1 MEPEGS
7 RRDFT
12 HSPSAHVESV
22 FVVDDSPAIQATV
35 EDALDRLGLP
45 SDRVTVLDTG
55 DDALAVFT
63 PLSPD
68 LVLLDTSMPSID
80 PFDVVQAMLLEA
92 PQTQIVP
99 LTEKELDHPSV
110 RELISYG
117 AFDVL
122 RKPIRVKDLETLFRS
137 IEEQHPG
144 AGRIP

>member
-1 MEPEGS
+1 MAPDGS
-7 RRDFT
+7 RDGFT

-55 DDALAVFT
+55 DDALPVFT

-80 PFDVVQAMLLEA
+80 AFDVVQAMLLES
-92 PQTQIVP
+92 PDTRIVP
-99 LTEKELDHPSV
+99 LTEKELDHPEV
-110 RELISYG
+110 RELISYS

-122 RKPIRVKDLETLFRS
+122 RKPIRTQDLERLFRS
-137 IEEQHPG
+137 LEEEHPG
-144 AGRIP
+144 AGRIR